1 MIVVDTSVLVDLFKG
16 RRTPAV
22 ERLRTLEHEG
32 IPFLLPAVCCQEL
45 LQGARDEREWR
56 LLEDYLGV
64 QRILDCTD
72 GLSTWAKAARIYFEC
87 RQKGV
92 PIQSTIDC
100 LIAQLVIDA
109 DGVLLHDK
117 RDFELIKEVRPLKTI
132 RS

>member
-22 ERLRTLEHEG
+22 ERFRTLEHEG
-32 IPFLLPAVCCQEL
+32 NPYLLPAVCCQEL

-64 QRILDCTD
+64 QRILACSDVW
-72 GLSTWAKAARIYFEC
+72 STRAKAARIFFDC
-87 RQKGV
+87 RRKG
-92 PIQSTIDC
+92 ITIRNTIDC
-100 LIAQLVIDA
+100 LVAQLALDA
-109 DGVLLHDK
+109 SGVLLHDD